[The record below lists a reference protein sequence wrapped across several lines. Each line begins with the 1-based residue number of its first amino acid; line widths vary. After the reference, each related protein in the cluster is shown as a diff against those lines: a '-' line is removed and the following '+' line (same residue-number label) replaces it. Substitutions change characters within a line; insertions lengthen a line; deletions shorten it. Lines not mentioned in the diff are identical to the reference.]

1 MCLDAGKCSLR
12 QTAFFFRKSTGLF
25 ISVSIL
31 HHLFRKKERIST
43 LEAHTL

>member
-1 MCLDAGKCSLR
+1 MQVSAVCVKLR
-12 QTAFFFRKSTGLF
+12 FFSRNSTDLF

>member
-1 MCLDAGKCSLR
+1 MQVSAACAKLR
-12 QTAFFFRKSTGLF
+12 FFFRNSTDLF